1 MKQGLHGSPQDIGGA
16 RAVGGLNTGSGASPR
31 ERSVLSAA
39 EAGRA
44 KLLNPLKSYWRTEV
58 CLACF
63 WSYVGPRFPQCV
75 PFLSFGMITHSL
87 PYCRLGVYN
96 LPFDFTGT
104 YNKEIF
110 LSLRIDFG
118 L

>member
-1 MKQGLHGSPQDIGGA
+1 MQGVEPAQQREEEKCVAGSRSGKGRTAQPFEIRHGTTGLEFALLGF
-16 RAVGGLNTGSGASPR
+16 GLNI
-31 ERSVLSAA
+31 
-39 EAGRA
+39 
-44 KLLNPLKSYWRTEV
+44 
-58 CLACF
+58 
-63 WSYVGPRFPQCV
+63 GPQFPQCFSFL
-75 PFLSFGMITHSL
+75 PFGRITHSL
-87 PYCRLGVYN
+87 PYCRLEVCN